1 VTLKALLFD
10 FDGLIADTEMPVYL
24 SWQALYREYE
34 VELPFKDWLRCIG
47 ADFGPDT
54 FDPVANLEAELGRKL
69 DWKTVGPRR
78 RAIEMPLIDR
88 LLPLPGVEEL
98 LAPARAAG
106 IRLAVASSSPHAWVD
121 GHLRRLGLF
130 ERFDAVIC
138 EEDVEKIKPAPDLF
152 LKAAATLGVQP
163 AEAVVLEDSPHGIA
177 AARDAG
183 MFSVA
188 VPNELT
194 RHLDTSQASLRIE
207 SLAELPLARLQ
218 AALGANHH
226 G

>member
-54 FDPVANLEAELGRKL
+54 FDPVATLEAELGRTL
-69 DWKTVGPRR
+69 DWETVGPRR
-78 RAIEMPLIDR
+78 RAIEMHLIER
-88 LLPLPGVEEL
+88 ILPLPGVEEL
-98 LAPARAAG
+98 IDTARAAG
-106 IRLAVASSSPHAWVD
+106 IKLAVASSSPHAWVD

-152 LKAAATLGVQP
+152 LKAAATLGVAP
-163 AEAVVLEDSPHGIA
+163 AEAVVLEDSPHGLA
-177 AARDAG
+177 AAASAG

-194 RHLDTSQASLRIE
+194 RHLDTSQANLRVATLGDLSLE
-207 SLAELPLARLQ
+207 RLQ
-218 AALGANHH
+218 AAMTANHR
-226 G
+226 